1 MVFGLCPE
9 SDVRD
14 RIGAMISSS
23 DRALLVVDRALEH
36 KREFLST
43 WEIQFLNSVRV
54 SYRHHSE
61 LTVAQ
66 KQMIRDIGKR
76 LCLVD

>member
-1 MVFGLCPE
+1 M
-9 SDVRD
+9 
-14 RIGAMISSS
+14 SSP
-23 DRALLVVDRALEH
+23 DLALLVVDRALEH

-43 WEIQFLNSVRV
+43 WEIQFLNSIRV

-76 LCLVD
+76 LDLVD